1 MRHLL
6 TQTAIHMFCGKA
18 AYEAGQTYY
27 EAGKVSYTL
36 RNTEQQTY
44 AAIVSGTDEY
54 EVNLAIHSDGA
65 LTADCSCPAFAASG
79 NYCPHIAA
87 VMIGA
92 YKIQNDTGQS
102 SGRRDLAADQMSA
115 NRAAPLR
122 RDTRRQTPHRSTAQ
136 DTRLMRD
143 ITGLFGNSK
152 TRLTRTGS
160 YFDAREPLDTEF
172 ILKLDSYGYEKQI
185 FSMEM
190 KLGTKRL
197 YIVKNIKQLLEQI
210 DLGGKYA
217 FTPNFTYDSQLHSF
231 PAEASAIVQKLI
243 EIQRNEH
250 LIHEMAD
257 HNHLRSGYPEER
269 GLVIPPF
276 AWNELLVLLRSC
288 PSVKLEANGILYK
301 GFFESSRP
309 LPIQYAIRHSDED
322 DSCSFEVEGLDEI
335 TILDSYNMAL
345 IYNELIT
352 LDPQQC
358 SQLHELKK
366 LLRVY
371 RKARVGVSAEQMSL
385 FIEKALP
392 GLMKLGEVKIDDSIT
407 DRIVRK
413 PLQARLYLDRLKN
426 RLLAGVEFQYGDVVI
441 NPLEDKDLQR
451 GSDLILIRDEDQERR
466 ILELMDESS
475 FVRTESGFFLD
486 DENAEFDFL
495 YYMVPR
501 LEQFVDIFATTAVKL
516 RIERPAIPP
525 RISAIWD
532 ERTDWLEFKFELNGI
547 SDNEIRE
554 LIEAIE
560 VKRKYYKLP
569 SGSLMPLSDEKFK
582 HMTQFVQDSGKFQFN
597 ENGDGFRVPLASSFH
612 LLDEQR
618 YTELLKPEK
627 SLRRLL
633 SNLKNPDNLEFA
645 MPPSLAPVLRD
656 YQVFGYQWLKTL
668 ATYRFG
674 GILADDMG
682 LGKTLQSIT
691 FLVSVLPEIREQK
704 LPAIIVAPA
713 SLVYNW
719 RNELRKF
726 APEIRSMIIDGG
738 KSERIR
744 QLQEQDGFDIIITS
758 YPLLRRDIEQY
769 SEQPYHT
776 LILDE
781 AQNFKN
787 HTTQTAHAVKAL
799 QAKHKFA
806 LTGTPIE
813 NSLEELWSIFDAV
826 FPALF
831 RDRQTFN
838 DLSRESIAN
847 RIKPFLL
854 RRLKTDVLSEL
865 PDKIESVQASE
876 LLPEQKKLYA
886 AYLAQLQQETLKHL
900 NEDSFQQNKIR
911 ILAGLTRLRQ
921 LCCHPSLF
929 IEEYEGRSAKFD
941 QLFEIVD
948 ECLSSG
954 KRMLIFS
961 QFTQMLG
968 LIGRELGYGGIPYF
982 YLDGQTPASERIDL
996 CDRFNEGEKAIFLI
1010 SLKAGGTGLNLTGA
1024 DTVILYDLWW
1034 NPAVEQ
1040 QAADRAHRIGQTKV
1054 VQIIRLLTE
1063 GTVEE
1068 KMYELQQKKKDL
1080 IDEIIQPGQQ
1090 SISSMSEQE
1099 IREILMI

>member
-1 MRHLL
+1 
-6 TQTAIHMFCGKA
+6 
-18 AYEAGQTYY
+18 
-27 EAGKVSYTL
+27 
-36 RNTEQQTY
+36 
-44 AAIVSGTDEY
+44 
-54 EVNLAIHSDGA
+54 
-65 LTADCSCPAFAASG
+65 
-79 NYCPHIAA
+79 
-87 VMIGA
+87 
-92 YKIQNDTGQS
+92 
-102 SGRRDLAADQMSA
+102 
-115 NRAAPLR
+115 
-122 RDTRRQTPHRSTAQ
+122 
-136 DTRLMRD
+136 MRD
-143 ITGLFGNSK
+143 IMGLFGMSK
-152 TRLTRTGS
+152 PRLTRTGS
-160 YFDAREPLDTEF
+160 YFDARERIEAEF
-172 ILKLDSYGYEKQI
+172 ILRLDSYGYEKQI
-185 FSMEM
+185 FSIEM

-197 YIVKNIKQLLEQI
+197 YIVKNIKQFLEQV
-210 DLGGKYA
+210 DLGGKYT
-217 FTPNFTYDSQLHSF
+217 FTPNFTYDPQFHSF
-231 PAEASAIVQKLI
+231 PAELSAIVQKLI
-243 EIQRNEH
+243 DIHRNEH
-250 LIHEMAD
+250 LIRETAD
-257 HNHLRSGYPEER
+257 HYNIRSGYPEER
-269 GLVIPPF
+269 SLVIPPY
-276 AWNELLVLLRSC
+276 AWAELLALLRSS
-288 PSVKLEANGILYK
+288 PSVKLEANGVLYK

-322 DSCSFEVEGLDEI
+322 DSYSFEVEGLDEI

-358 SQLHELKK
+358 LQLHELKK
-366 LLRVY
+366 LLKVY
-371 RKARVGVSAEQMSL
+371 RKAKVGVGTEQMAL

-426 RLLAGVEFQYGDVVI
+426 RLLAGLEFQYGDVVI

-451 GSDLILIRDEDQERR
+451 GSDHILIRDEDQEQQ
-466 ILELMDESS
+466 ILELMDDSS
-475 FVRTESGFFLD
+475 FVRTESGFFLE
-486 DENAEFDFL
+486 DETAEFDFL
-495 YYMVPR
+495 YHIVPR
-501 LEQFVDIFATTAVKL
+501 LEQFVNIFATTAVKV
-516 RIERPAIPP
+516 RIERPSTPP

-532 ERTDWLEFKFELNGI
+532 ERTDWLEFKFELNGVA
-547 SDNEIRE
+547 EKEVRE
-554 LIEAIE
+554 LIEAIQ

-569 SGSLMPLSDEKFK
+569 NGSLMPLSDEKFK
-582 HMTQFVQDSGKFQFN
+582 KMIQFVQDSGKLQFN
-597 ENGDGFRVPLASSFH
+597 ENGDGIRVPLASSFH

-633 SNLKNPDNLEFA
+633 SNLKNPDNMEFVL
-645 MPPSLAPVLRD
+645 PTSLAPVLRD
-656 YQVFGYQWLKTL
+656 YQVYGYQWLKTL
-668 ATYRFG
+668 AMYHFG

-691 FLVSVLPEIREQK
+691 FLVSVLPEIREHK

-726 APEIRSMIIDGG
+726 APEIRSLIVDGS
-738 KSERIR
+738 KSERVR

-769 SEQPYHT
+769 TEQAYHT

-799 QAKHKFA
+799 QAKYKFA

-838 DLSRESIAN
+838 DLSRENIAN

-865 PDKIESVQASE
+865 PEKIESVQTSE
-876 LLPEQKKLYA
+876 LLSDQKNLYA

-929 IEEYEGRSAKFD
+929 IEDYKGRSAKFD
-941 QLFEIVD
+941 QLFDIID

-961 QFTQMLG
+961 QFTQMLN
-968 LIGRELGYGGIPYF
+968 LIGRELGYSGIPYF
-982 YLDGQTPASERIDL
+982 YLDGTTPSSERIDL
-996 CDRFNEGEKAIFLI
+996 CDRFNEGEHDIFLI

-1090 SISSMSEQE
+1090 SISSMTEQE